1 MAEEFSWQD
10 RRDFN
15 SALERIKT
23 LQLIVGL
30 LVVAIFVLA
39 FFTFD
44 GSDDSGNSGSYSDSC
59 GKNHRHSTTDTIGG
73 ITTTARYC

>member
-44 GSDDSGNSGSYSDSC
+44 VSDDSGSDACGPDHTHNASVGGLSGNSTGTVDRWTC
-59 GKNHRHSTTDTIGG
+59 
-73 ITTTARYC
+73 

>member
-1 MAEEFSWQD
+1 M
-10 RRDFN
+10 
-15 SALERIKT
+15 
-23 LQLIVGL
+23 
-30 LVVAIFVLA
+30 AIFVLA